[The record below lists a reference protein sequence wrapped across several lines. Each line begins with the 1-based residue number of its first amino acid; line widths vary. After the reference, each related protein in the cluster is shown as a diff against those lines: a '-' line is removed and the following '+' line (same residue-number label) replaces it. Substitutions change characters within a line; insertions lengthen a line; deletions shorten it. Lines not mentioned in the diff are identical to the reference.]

1 MYRRSL
7 HSDNVKLRNFV
18 PVQANTQRYF
28 LEIAYKGT
36 AYHGWQ
42 IQQNAVSVQ
51 ERLQQALQTV
61 LRQEVETTGA
71 GRTDTGVHAT
81 KLYVHADIPSEKI
94 SSPQRFVHALNAI
107 LPSDISVQRLLPVHA
122 EAHARFDA
130 TSRSYEYHI
139 HLGKNPFLQDA
150 SWLLR
155 DMPDIDKMNAAA
167 QLLLGKKDFGCFSKA
182 HTQVFTNICT
192 ITEARWVLDGQR
204 LTFHITA
211 DRFLRNMVRAIVG
224 TLLEVGLKGK
234 SVEHVAEVIASQ
246 DRSQAGASVP
256 ACGLYLTQIIY
267 PYIDQP
273 S

>member
-1 MYRRSL
+1 MQS
-7 HSDNVKLRNFV
+7 NI
-18 PVQANTQRYF
+18 QRYF

-42 IQQNAVSVQ
+42 IQHNAISVQ
-51 ERLQQALQTV
+51 EKLQQALKTV

-71 GRTDTGVHAT
+71 GRTDAGVHAT
-81 KLYVHADIPSEKI
+81 QLYVHVDIPSGKI
-94 SSPQRFVHALNAI
+94 TAAQRFVHALNAI
-107 LPSDISVQRLLPVHA
+107 LPSDISVQRILEVHA
-122 EAHARFDA
+122 DAHARFDA
-130 TSRSYEYHI
+130 VSRSYEYHI
-139 HLGKNPFLQDA
+139 HIGKNPFLQDA
-150 SWLLR
+150 SWSLR
-155 DMPDIDKMNAAA
+155 DIPDVSKMNEAS

-192 ITEARWVLDGQR
+192 IKEARWELDGQK
-204 LTFHITA
+204 LTFYITA

-224 TLLEVGLKGK
+224 TLLEVGAKGK
-234 SVEHVAEVIASQ
+234 PPAHVTDVIASQ

-267 PYIDQP
+267 PYIDQQ